1 MFENLTDKLEQTF
14 KRLRG
19 HGRITE
25 SNVAESLREVRLAL
39 LEADVNFKV
48 VKSFIDSVRAKS
60 MGQDVLQSLTPDQ
73 QLIKIVREELI
84 EILGGDAARVDLKG
98 RQPVV
103 LMLVGL
109 QGSGKTTTAVKLAL
123 HLKQQQKRTPYLV
136 SADVYRP
143 AAREQLRTLC
153 DEHGL
158 PVHDSGDN
166 ASPVEI
172 CRNAVDKA
180 NQRLCDVLIVDTAG
194 RLQIDEEMMQELVAM
209 RAALEPRN
217 IVLTVDAMIGQD
229 AVNQAQGFNEALD
242 LTGVVLTKMDG
253 DARGG
258 AALSVRAVVGKPVL
272 YVGVGEKADALEPFF
287 PDRMA
292 SRILGMGDVLSL
304 IEKAEQAVDKKAAPK
319 LEQRM
324 RKGEFTLEDFQ
335 TQMQAIKKMGSIG
348 GLLDMVP
355 GGRKLG
361 QQVDVSHAEKEMKR
375 VEAIIN
381 SMTLKE
387 RRNPGLLNGSRR
399 RRIADGSGTTVTDVN
414 RLMKQFME
422 MKKMMQR
429 MKKSGGK
436 RRGMLGRLSTPFQ

>member
-19 HGRITE
+19 QGRITE

-48 VKSFIDSVRAKS
+48 VKGFMESVQAQAL
-60 MGQDVLQSLTPDQ
+60 GQDVLQSLTPDQ
-73 QLIKIVREELI
+73 QLVKVVREELI
-84 EILGGDAARVDLKG
+84 KVLGGEAAGLDLKG

-123 HLKQQQKRTPYLV
+123 HLKKQHKRTPYLV

-143 AAREQLRTLC
+143 AAKEQLRTLC

-158 PVHDSGDN
+158 PVYDSGDS
-166 ASPVEI
+166 AAPVEI
-172 CRNAVDKA
+172 CRSAVDKA

-194 RLQIDEEMMQELVAM
+194 RLQIDEEMMQELVAI
-209 RAALEPRN
+209 RSALEPRN
-217 IVLTVDAMIGQD
+217 IVLTLDAMIGQD
-229 AVNQAQGFNEALD
+229 AVNQAQGFNETLD
-242 LTGVVLTKMDG
+242 LAGVVLTKMDG

-258 AALSVRAVVGKPVL
+258 AALSVRSVVGKPVL

-355 GGRKLG
+355 GGRKLS
-361 QQVDVSHAEKEMKR
+361 QQVDISNADKEMKR

-399 RRIADGSGTTVTDVN
+399 RRIAQGSGTTVTDVN

-422 MKKMMQR
+422 MRKMMQR
-429 MKKSGGK
+429 MKKPGGK
-436 RRGMLGRLSTPFQ
+436 RRGMLGRLSMPFQ